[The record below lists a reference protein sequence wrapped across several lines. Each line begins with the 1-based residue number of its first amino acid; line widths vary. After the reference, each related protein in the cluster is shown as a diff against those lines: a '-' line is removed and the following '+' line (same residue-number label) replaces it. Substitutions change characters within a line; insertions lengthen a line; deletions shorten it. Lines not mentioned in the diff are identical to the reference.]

1 MLECVQVLLAVLCDE
16 FLCILLK
23 DFAVV
28 LVLVGNSTFD
38 GIIGLGRSQDLT
50 DEHQNVANLVWGFPL
65 VGAQHTQTHGAF
77 VIVADVWVVDL
88 GLEGDG
94 GRLEGVFLGERD

>member
-1 MLECVQVLLAVLCDE
+1 LLEWNQVLLAVLCDE
-16 FLCILLK
+16 FLCVLLK

-50 DEHQNVANLVWGFPL
+50 DEHQYVANLVWGLPL
-65 VGAQHTQTHGAF
+65 IGAQHAQTHGAF

-94 GRLEGVFLGERD
+94 GRLERVFLG

>member
-1 MLECVQVLLAVLCDE
+1 MLLAVLCDE

-23 DFAVV
+23 NLRVV

-38 GIIGLGRSQDLT
+38 GIIRLGRSEDLT
-50 DEHQNVANLVWGFPL
+50 DEHQNVANLVRGLPL
-65 VGAQHTQTHGAF
+65 VGAEHAQAHGAL
-77 VIVADVWVVDL
+77 VIVADVGVVDL

-94 GRLEGVFLGERD
+94 GRLEGVFFGERD